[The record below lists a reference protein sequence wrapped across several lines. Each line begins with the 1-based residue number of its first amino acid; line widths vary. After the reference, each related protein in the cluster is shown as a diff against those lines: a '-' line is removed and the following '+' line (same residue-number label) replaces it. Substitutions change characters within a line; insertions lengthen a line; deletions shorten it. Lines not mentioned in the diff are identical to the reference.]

1 MDIVLVITLSVV
13 AIAAANSIGPRLAIA
28 PPLILV
34 AGGLLVTTLPW
45 VPNVS
50 LHPEWILIG
59 VLPPLLYSAAV
70 SMPTMEFRRNLAPIG
85 ALSVALVVFSAVA
98 IGFLVHA
105 LLPEVSLR
113 TGIAIGA
120 IVSPTDAVATQMI
133 KKLGAPSRIVAILEG
148 ESLLNDATALV
159 LLRTAIAVSAVGVS
173 VGGAFG
179 DFVWAV
185 VGAVVIGFVV
195 GKVFLFVASKLTNS
209 TVCTAL
215 SFTVPYVAY
224 LPAEHVEASG
234 LVASV
239 AAGIVVGAGAANH
252 LSAAQRMSDVQNWR
266 TLELLLEGGVFLLVG
281 LEMSALVSHVHRDG
295 GRLSDAL
302 VVAVAILVAVVL
314 LRAVFVAPMAVWLAR
329 RARRVDRLAPKLREF
344 GDRLPAN
351 ETGKMRRVNRKIA
364 DVDYYVSS
372 PLGWR
377 ESTIVVWAGMRGAV
391 TVAAAQTLPV
401 DTTSRSLLV
410 LIAFL
415 VAVGSLMVQGLT
427 LGPLVRWLGVQP
439 DDGEADAERADLRR
453 RLRAVVEDD
462 LKARYATE
470 PERYRRVRDAV
481 LRSEDSEEGSVRML
495 GRTEFVV
502 LRQAMIDAQRGE
514 LLDLRDEGSYG
525 ADVLTEALARL
536 DAEQIAVDLYK
547 PR

>member
-1 MDIVLVITLSVV
+1 M
-13 AIAAANSIGPRLAIA
+13 
-28 PPLILV
+28 
-34 AGGLLVTTLPW
+34 
-45 VPNVS
+45 
-50 LHPEWILIG
+50 
-59 VLPPLLYSAAV
+59 
-70 SMPTMEFRRNLAPIG
+70 
-85 ALSVALVVFSAVA
+85 
-98 IGFLVHA
+98 
-105 LLPEVSLR
+105 
-113 TGIAIGA
+113 
-120 IVSPTDAVATQMI
+120 
-133 KKLGAPSRIVAILEG
+133 
-148 ESLLNDATALV
+148 
-159 LLRTAIAVSAVGVS
+159 
-173 VGGAFG
+173 
-179 DFVWAV
+179 

-195 GKVFLFVASKLTNS
+195 GKAFLFVASKLSNS

-215 SFTVPYVAY
+215 SFTVPYAAY
-224 LPAEHVEASG
+224 LPAEHIEASG

-239 AAGIVVGAGAANH
+239 AAGIIVGAGAANH

-302 VVAVAILVAVVL
+302 VVAVSVLVAVVL
-314 LRAVFVAPMAVWLAR
+314 LRAVFVGPMALWLAR

-344 GDRLPAN
+344 GDRLPAD

-415 VAVGSLMVQGLT
+415 VAVGSLIVQGLT

-453 RLRAVVEDD
+453 RLRAVVVDD

-514 LLDLRDEGSYG
+514 LLELRDEGSYG
-525 ADVLTEALARL
+525 AQVLTEALARL
-536 DAEQIAVDLYK
+536 DAEQITIDLY
-547 PR
+547 RTQ

>member
-462 LKARYATE
+462 LKARFATE

-514 LLDLRDEGSYG
+514 LLDLRDEGSFG

>member
-1 MDIVLVITLSVV
+1 MVATLSAQYVQRAPAAPERAV
-13 AIAAANSIGPRLAIA
+13 FAAQSLLAAAQPAHHQQR
-28 PPLILV
+28 
-34 AGGLLVTTLPW
+34 AGGADRGGGGGC
-45 VPNVS
+45 
-50 LHPEWILIG
+50 IG
-59 VLPPLLYSAAV
+59 GWSV
-70 SMPTMEFRRNLAPIG
+70 RR
-85 ALSVALVVFSAVA
+85 
-98 IGFLVHA
+98 
-105 LLPEVSLR
+105 LR
-113 TGIAIGA
+113 
-120 IVSPTDAVATQMI
+120 
-133 KKLGAPSRIVAILEG
+133 
-148 ESLLNDATALV
+148 
-159 LLRTAIAVSAVGVS
+159 
-173 VGGAFG
+173 
-179 DFVWAV
+179 V

-195 GKVFLFVASKLTNS
+195 GKAFLFVASKLSNS

-215 SFTVPYVAY
+215 SFTVPYAAY
-224 LPAEHVEASG
+224 LPAEHIEASG

-239 AAGIVVGAGAANH
+239 AAGIIVGAGAANH

-302 VVAVAILVAVVL
+302 VVAVSVLVAVVL
-314 LRAVFVAPMAVWLAR
+314 LRAVFVGPMALWLAR

-344 GDRLPAN
+344 GDRLPAD

-415 VAVGSLMVQGLT
+415 VAVGSLIVQGLT

-453 RLRAVVEDD
+453 RLRAVVVDD

-514 LLDLRDEGSYG
+514 LLELRDEGSYG
-525 ADVLTEALARL
+525 AQVLTEALARL
-536 DAEQIAVDLYK
+536 DAEQITIDLY
-547 PR
+547 RTQ